1 MNEPSPLGDYL
12 DRLEWSAERLVREI
26 NRISGPGTTTAK
38 APYGWIKGSCPR
50 GRLPETVAS
59 ILSGQ
64 LGEHITAQMLWP
76 KRARETLV
84 HLPHL
89 DLDLPWTPRGAWQA
103 AGLLSGHLTGPSPVR
118 PPVLPGPSLVGPA
131 LDWLTADDEEPSSQQ
146 VGRQI
151 VGPEAVQVLRDRIG
165 QLRRLDDAQGGPLVL
180 EWVTQDLRWAASL
193 VHNGSY
199 DPATG
204 IELHGVVAELAQ
216 LAGWLACDQGR
227 AGIGQRY
234 LLAGLHFAHTAHDAI
249 LGANI
254 VSCLSYQAMWSGEYQ
269 DALRLIRAARK
280 GAGGPRTGRVHALLA
295 TRQARAHAQLRDD
308 AACAKALDEASSAY
322 AEGGETPDPSWAYW
336 VSDAVLAADA
346 GRAWLELE
354 RPERAEPNLVRG
366 LQLFGD
372 AQPRNRMLHHASLAE
387 ARLALGDVDGAA
399 DAAHGALNL
408 GEQLVSGRAHVR
420 LRTLASGFARVDSPL
435 ARGVVDRAK
444 DALAS

>member
-38 APYGWIKGSCPR
+38 APYAWIKGSCPR

-64 LGEHITAQMLWP
+64 LGEHITAEMLWP

-84 HLPHL
+84 QPLHL
-89 DLDLPWTPRGAWQA
+89 DLDLPWTQRGAWQA
-103 AGLLSGHLTGPSPVR
+103 AGLLSDHLIGPSPIR

-199 DPATG
+199 DPVTG

-234 LLAGLHFAHTAHDAI
+234 LLAGLHFAHTALDSA

-254 VSCLSYQAMWSGEYQ
+254 VSCLSYQAMWSGEHQ

-280 GAGGPRTGRVHALLA
+280 GAGGPPVVSTLYSPPARHAPTPNCETIRPARKPWTKPHPPTRKAAKCRTRAGSTGSATPFLPPTPAGPGWSWNGRSGQSPTWCGACSCSVIPSPATGCSITPPWPKHAWRSVTSTAPL
-295 TRQARAHAQLRDD
+295 TPPTAR
-308 AACAKALDEASSAY
+308 
-322 AEGGETPDPSWAYW
+322 
-336 VSDAVLAADA
+336 
-346 GRAWLELE
+346 
-354 RPERAEPNLVRG
+354 
-366 LQLFGD
+366 
-372 AQPRNRMLHHASLAE
+372 
-387 ARLALGDVDGAA
+387 
-399 DAAHGALNL
+399 
-408 GEQLVSGRAHVR
+408 
-420 LRTLASGFARVDSPL
+420 
-435 ARGVVDRAK
+435 
-444 DALAS
+444 